1 MSFKVIQ
8 FLIFIIVSALISSCG
23 KKVEEE
29 VHDAVL
35 SANILLSTSQ
45 CQQAIDLLEAIGNQ
59 PRDSAYLK
67 TYATA
72 YACRAGYSTTVFFG
86 SDIAKTAA
94 PSPIG
99 GVTTYSTS
107 LKSVTNPLINDTN
120 FKDLQ
125 KAIDI
130 LLYAGGISTTT
141 EPNSIERAKYF
152 NVTESGEINTQL
164 AFMMLV
170 QLGKMMKVYANASLA
185 GVKGAGGAG
194 NNCFTDYS
202 TTPALVQTYITS
214 AGATGVCNT
223 VSSSHTQLATAA
235 SNRKAK
241 LCQGVVLMNGV
252 LDLLP
257 SILTSAA
264 GGSLSDISTVTSVIN
279 TQKNELVTR
288 FPIIGTTLTVLSQA
302 NCESDTSVTVDTLAA
317 YYAVIFEG
325 LIQ

>member
-1 MSFKVIQ
+1 MSLKSIQ
-8 FLIFIIVSALISSCG
+8 SLFFILVLTLISSCG
-23 KKVEEE
+23 KKVDEE

-45 CQQAIDLLEAIGNQ
+45 CQAAIDLLEAIGNQ

-94 PSPIG
+94 PAPLG
-99 GVTTYSTS
+99 GMTTYSTS
-107 LKSVTNPLINDTN
+107 LASVTSPLVSDSKY
-120 FKDLQ
+120 KDLQ
-125 KAIDI
+125 RAIDI
-130 LLYAGGISTTT
+130 LLYAGGIDTTT
-141 EPNSIERAKYF
+141 EPSSVERAKYF
-152 NVTESGEINTQL
+152 NVNQAGEINTQL

-170 QLGKMMKVYANASLA
+170 QLGKFMKVYGNASIA
-185 GVKGAGGAG
+185 GVKGGGGAG
-194 NNCFTDYS
+194 NSCFTDYS
-202 TTPALVQTYITS
+202 TTPALVQTYVTTILSGACTS
-214 AGATGVCNT
+214 IA
-223 VSSSHTQLATAA
+223 SSHAQLATAIPTRR
-235 SNRKAK
+235 SR
-241 LCQGVVLMNGV
+241 LCQGVVLMNGI

-264 GGSLSDISTVTSVIN
+264 GGSLSDIATVTDSIN
-279 TQKNELVTR
+279 TQKALLVAKD
-288 FPIIGTTLTVLSQA
+288 PAIATTLTVLSQA
-302 NCESDTSVTVDTLAA
+302 NCESDTTNITIHTLAS